1 MSKRKVVKKPRNIKS
16 SVGVPKGLGSRFNP
30 ERREFNFKVGNKIW
44 QQRTKHGREA
54 LFSSAALL
62 EQEAATYFQW
72 CDDNPW
78 MVNEART
85 ESHGSGGG
93 SSTTIVEVPAGR
105 PYTWPALCSYLG
117 CSESYFR
124 TFKSTHKD
132 GPLDFL
138 TVIEWIEQTI
148 YNQKFEGASIGV
160 FNANIISRD
169 LGLVDK
175 QSTEHSIAD
184 DSKKHF
190 PFGEG

>member
-1 MSKRKVVKKPRNIKS
+1 MKKPRNIKS

-30 ERREFNFKVGNKIW
+30 ERKEFNFKKGNKIW
-44 QQRTKHGREA
+44 QQRSKHGRDA
-54 LFSSAALL
+54 LFASADLL
-62 EQEAATYFQW
+62 EVAAAEYFEW
-72 CDDNPW
+72 CDNNPW

-85 ESHGSGGG
+85 ESHGNGSG

-124 TFKSTHKD
+124 AFKSTHKD
-132 GPLDFL
+132 SHLDFL
-138 TVIEWIEQTI
+138 AVIDWIEQMI

-169 LGLVDK
+169 LGLIDK
-175 QSTEHSIAD
+175 QSMDVGVTE
-184 DSKKHF
+184 DSKKLF
-190 PFGEG
+190 PFGNDK

>member
-1 MSKRKVVKKPRNIKS
+1 MSKSKVVKKPRNIKS
-16 SVGVPKGLGSRFNP
+16 SVGVPKGLGSKFNP
-30 ERREFNFKVGNKIW
+30 DRVRGQFANGNKIW

-62 EQEAATYFQW
+62 ESEAAVYFQW

-85 ESHGSGGG
+85 ESHGNGGG

-117 CSESYFR
+117 CSEGYFR
-124 TFKSTHKD
+124 TFKVTTGKNK
-132 GPLDFL
+132 PDFL
-138 TVIEWIEQTI
+138 AVIDWIEQMI
-148 YNQKFEGASIGV
+148 YNQKFEGASIGM

-169 LGLVDK
+169 LGLIDK
-175 QSTEHSIAD
+175 QSMDVGVTEDA
-184 DSKKHF
+184 KKLF
-190 PFGEG
+190 PFGQ